1 MAWKNL
7 LDKVQVRAL
16 KLGQSD
22 EYQRLLIQ
30 IQNLLL
36 WIQDMRMQIESDD
49 KPKYVH
55 CLKHVLF
62 FLCGLFNQPFHLLEV
77 VLTKMYSFVSN

>member
-22 EYQRLLIQ
+22 EYQRLLVQ

-36 WIQDMRMQIESDD
+36 WIQDMRIQIESDD

-55 CLKHVLF
+55 CSKHVF
-62 FLCGLFNQPFHLLEV
+62 FMRSFNQPFHLLEV
-77 VLTKMYSFVSN
+77 ILTKMYSFVSN

>member
-36 WIQDMRMQIESDD
+36 WIQDMRIQIESDD
-49 KPKYVH
+49 KPKYVY
-55 CLKHVLF
+55 CSKHVF
-62 FLCGLFNQPFHLLEV
+62 FYAVF
-77 VLTKMYSFVSN
+77 